1 MPRIKVDYQFPAEVI
16 DTNHPTQDGNW
27 YTVDTVD
34 QIVDQVNRNQRF
46 IIQEFNPIERQ
57 IKKVPLNVVWE
68 DQVMGHCVDAK
79 NVDGKLVMT
88 FKCESNKFGKSL
100 MNICES
106 YGLKNLKIFP
116 VGEGIPVEQNGKKTV
131 TKYKLK
137 YVAFEG

>member
-34 QIVDQVNRNQRF
+34 QIVDQVNRNQRV

-57 IKKVPLNVVWE
+57 IKKVPLNAVWE
-68 DQVMGHCVDAK
+68 EQVMGHCIDAK
-79 NVDGKLVMT
+79 NVDGKLIMT
-88 FKCESNKFGKSL
+88 FKCESNRFGKKL
-100 MNICES
+100 MSICES
-106 YGLKNLKIFP
+106 YGVQNLKFYP
-116 VGEGIPVEQNGKKTV
+116 VGEGITVDVDGKKTV

>member
-88 FKCESNKFGKSL
+88 FKCESNKFGKKL

>member
-57 IKKVPLNVVWE
+57 IKKVPLNVAWE
-68 DQVMGHCVDAK
+68 EQVMGHCIDAK
-79 NVDGKLVMT
+79 NVDGKLIMT
-88 FKCESNKFGKSL
+88 FKCESNKYGKKL

-116 VGEGIPVEQNGKKTV
+116 VGEGIPVEQDGKKIV

>member
-88 FKCESNKFGKSL
+88 FKCESNKYGKKL

-116 VGEGIPVEQNGKKTV
+116 VGEGIPVEQDGKKTV
-131 TKYKLK
+131 TKNKLK

>member
-16 DTNHPTQDGNW
+16 DTNRPTENGHW

-34 QIVDQVNRNQRF
+34 NIVDQVNRNQRF

-57 IKKVPLNVVWE
+57 IKKVPLNVAWE
-68 DQVMGHCVDAK
+68 EQVMGHCIDAK
-79 NVDGKLVMT
+79 NVDGKLIMT
-88 FKCESNKFGKSL
+88 FKCESNKYGKKL

-116 VGEGIPVEQNGKKTV
+116 VGEGIPVEQDGKKTV
-131 TKYKLK
+131 TKYKLN

>member
-27 YTVDTVD
+27 YTVDTVE
-34 QIVDQVNRNQRF
+34 QIVDQVNRNQRY

-68 DQVMGHCVDAK
+68 DQVMGHCIDAK

-88 FKCESNKFGKSL
+88 FKCESNKFGKKL

-116 VGEGIPVEQNGKKTV
+116 VGEGIPVEQDGKKTV
-131 TKYKLK
+131 TQYKLK

>member
-1 MPRIKVDYQFPAEVI
+1 MPRIKVDYQFTAEVI
-16 DTNHPTQDGNW
+16 DTNRPTKDGNW

-57 IKKVPLNVVWE
+57 IKKVPLSAVWE
-68 DQVMGHCVDAK
+68 EQVMGHCVDAQ
-79 NVDGKLVMT
+79 NVDGKLIMT
-88 FKCESNKFGKSL
+88 FKCESNKFGKKL

-106 YGLKNLKIFP
+106 YGGKNLKIFP
-116 VGEGIPVEQNGKKTV
+116 VGEGIPVDIDGKKTV
-131 TKYKLK
+131 TQYKLK

>member
-34 QIVDQVNRNQRF
+34 QIVGQVNRNQRY

-68 DQVMGHCVDAK
+68 EQVMGHCIDAK
-79 NVDGKLVMT
+79 NVDGKLIMT
-88 FKCESNKFGKSL
+88 FKCESNRFGKKL

-106 YGLKNLKIFP
+106 YGVQHLKFYP
-116 VGEGIPVEQNGKKTV
+116 VGEGVTVDVDGKKTV

>member
-16 DTNHPTQDGNW
+16 DTNRPTENGHW

-34 QIVDQVNRNQRF
+34 HIVDQVNRNQRF

-57 IKKVPLNVVWE
+57 IKKVPLNVAWE
-68 DQVMGHCVDAK
+68 EQVMGHCIDAK
-79 NVDGKLVMT
+79 NVDGKLIMT
-88 FKCESNKFGKSL
+88 FKCESNKYGKKL

-116 VGEGIPVEQNGKKTV
+116 VGEGIPVEQDGKKTV
-131 TKYKLK
+131 TKYKLN

>member
-16 DTNHPTQDGNW
+16 DTNRPTKDGNW

-57 IKKVPLNVVWE
+57 IKKVALSAVWE
-68 DQVMGHCVDAK
+68 EQVMGHCVDAQ
-79 NVDGKLVMT
+79 NVDGKLIMT
-88 FKCESNKFGKSL
+88 FKCESNKFGKKL

-116 VGEGIPVEQNGKKTV
+116 VGEGIPVEQDGKKTV
-131 TKYKLK
+131 TQYKLK

>member
-79 NVDGKLVMT
+79 NVDGKLIMT
-88 FKCESNKFGKSL
+88 FKCESNKFGKKL

>member
-27 YTVDTVD
+27 YTVDTVE
-34 QIVDQVNRNQRF
+34 QIVDQVNRNQRY

-68 DQVMGHCVDAK
+68 DQVMGHCIDAK
-79 NVDGKLVMT
+79 NVDGKLIMT
-88 FKCESNKFGKSL
+88 FKCESNKFGKKL

-106 YGLKNLKIFP
+106 YGVQNLKFYP
-116 VGEGIPVEQNGKKTV
+116 VGEGITVDVDGKKTV
-131 TKYKLK
+131 NKYKLK

>member
-16 DTNHPTQDGNW
+16 DTNRPTKDGNW
-27 YTVDTVD
+27 YTVDAVD

-57 IKKVPLNVVWE
+57 IKKVPLSAVWE
-68 DQVMGHCVDAK
+68 EQVMGHCVDAQ
-79 NVDGKLVMT
+79 NVDGKLIMT
-88 FKCESNKFGKSL
+88 FKCESNKFGKKL

-106 YGLKNLKIFP
+106 YGVKNLKIFP
-116 VGEGIPVEQNGKKTV
+116 VGEGIPVDIDGKKTV
-131 TKYKLK
+131 TQYKLK

>member
-1 MPRIKVDYQFPAEVI
+1 M
-16 DTNHPTQDGNW
+16 
-27 YTVDTVD
+27 
-34 QIVDQVNRNQRF
+34 NRNQRF

-68 DQVMGHCVDAK
+68 EKVMGHCIDAK

-88 FKCESNKFGKSL
+88 FKCESNKYGKQL

-116 VGEGIPVEQNGKKTV
+116 VGEGVPVEQDGKKTV
-131 TKYKLK
+131 TQYKLK

>member
-27 YTVDTVD
+27 YTVDAVD
-34 QIVDQVNRNQRF
+34 NIVDQVNRNQRF

-68 DQVMGHCVDAK
+68 EQVMGHCVDAK
-79 NVDGKLVMT
+79 NVDGKLIMT
-88 FKCESNKFGKSL
+88 FKCESNKYGKKL

-116 VGEGIPVEQNGKKTV
+116 VGEGIPVDIDGKKTV
-131 TKYKLK
+131 TKYKLY

>member
-79 NVDGKLVMT
+79 TVDGKLVMT
-88 FKCESNKFGKSL
+88 FKCESNKYGKKL

>member
-16 DTNHPTQDGNW
+16 DTNRPTKDGNW

-57 IKKVPLNVVWE
+57 IKKVPLSAVWE
-68 DQVMGHCVDAK
+68 EQIMGHCVDAQ
-79 NVDGKLVMT
+79 NVDGKLIMT
-88 FKCESNKFGKSL
+88 FKCESNKFGKKL

-106 YGLKNLKIFP
+106 YGVKNLKIFP
-116 VGEGIPVEQNGKKTV
+116 VGEGIPVDIGGKKTV
-131 TKYKLK
+131 TQYKLY